1 MKAPRHS
8 ALVNG
13 LALIVT
19 LGGLLFGYDTAV
31 ISGAVNSIDYQ
42 FIAPLHLPETARDLL
57 SGLTISSALFGCV
70 IGASIG
76 GWISTA
82 FGRKRGLIVAAVL
95 FLVSALGSAF
105 PEAGLGSVNAM
116 GSRALIPFNLYRV
129 LCGIGVGI
137 ASMLSPAYIAEI
149 APADIRGRLV
159 TYQQMAIVIGIG
171 GVYFVNW
178 AIALQG
184 DHQWLMLWGWRW
196 MLVSEAAPA
205 VLFLVLL
212 LLVPE
217 SPRWLCLK
225 NREAEA
231 LAVLERLTD
240 RERAERTLDEIRGS
254 LVEHKSRLFAF
265 GWMVV
270 FVGIMLSIFQQF
282 IGINAVYYYAPVMFQ
297 NMGAS
302 TNSAFLQTVI
312 TGAANIVFTYFAMI
326 SVDKLGRKPLL
337 FWGGIVMAAS
347 MFVLAYLFQVRDL
360 GLPSLIAV
368 VAYVGGFSLSWGP
381 ITWVMLA
388 EIFPTSIK
396 GQAMGIAVAAQWL
409 ANILV
414 SWSFRV
420 MDGSSYLNA
429 AFHHSFA
436 YWLYGAMSV
445 LASLFVWRFVPE
457 TKGHSLEEIQ
467 SMWEAR
473 SGHSKSKQF
482 SELNPE
488 EEF

>member
-1 MKAPRHS
+1 MESQSHS
-8 ALVNG
+8 ALVKG
-13 LALIVT
+13 LAIIVT

-42 FIAPLHLPETARDLL
+42 FIAPLHWPETASDIL

-76 GWISTA
+76 GWISTVL
-82 FGRKRGLIVAAVL
+82 GRKRGLVLAAIL

-105 PEAGLGSVNAM
+105 PEFGFGAVNGM
-116 GSRALIPFNLYRV
+116 GYHALLPFNMYRI
-129 LCGIGVGI
+129 LCGVGVGI

-196 MLVSEAAPA
+196 MLVSEAVPA
-205 VLFLVLL
+205 LVFLVLL

-225 NREAEA
+225 NRDAEA
-231 LAVLERLTD
+231 LNVLERLNPP
-240 RERAERTLDEIRGS
+240 EKAQHILAEIQGS
-254 LVEHKSRLFAF
+254 LVEHRSNLFAF
-265 GWMVV
+265 GYLVI
-270 FVGIMLSIFQQF
+270 FVGIMLSLFQQF

-302 TNSAFLQTVI
+302 TNSALLQTMI
-312 TGAANIVFTYFAMI
+312 TGAANIVFTYVAMI
-326 SVDKLGRKPLL
+326 TVDKIGRKPLL
-337 FWGGIVMAAS
+337 FWGGIVMAVS
-347 MFVLAYLFQVRDL
+347 MLALAHFFQVRHL

-368 VAYVGGFSLSWGP
+368 IAYVGGFSFSWGP
-381 ITWVMLA
+381 ITWVMLS

-396 GQAMGIAVAAQWL
+396 GQAMGIAVAAQWI

-420 MDGSSYLNA
+420 MDGSSFLNA
-429 AFHHSFA
+429 IFNHSFA
-436 YWLYGAMSV
+436 YWIYGAMSI
-445 LASLFVWRFVPE
+445 LSALFVWKFVPE

-467 SMWEAR
+467 KMWFKLQSVR
-473 SGHSKSKQF
+473 G
-482 SELNPE
+482 
-488 EEF
+488 